1 MSVSRCSLIGAIITL
16 DDFGTGYSSLSYLQS
31 FPLDKNTIDKSLV
44 HQMESSP
51 QALSILK
58 AIIGLGLCL
67 AIRITAEGVEQ
78 L

>member
-1 MSVSRCSLIGAIITL
+1 MG
-16 DDFGTGYSSLSYLQS
+16 YLQS

-51 QALSILK
+51 QALSIVK
-58 AIIGLGLCL
+58 AIIGLSLSLG
-67 AIRITAEGVEQ
+67 IRITAEGVEQ